1 MIPIKDKIY
10 RIHYIDE
17 KDSALSYIG
26 KGAFTGY
33 TETTEEGCLFHFV
46 IEKIP
51 EDGYT
56 CCALFSE
63 KDIIEQ
69 IYK

>member
-26 KGAFTGY
+26 KGAFTGG

-46 IEKIP
+46 IENTP
-51 EDGYT
+51 DSGFT
-56 CCALFSE
+56 SSALFSE